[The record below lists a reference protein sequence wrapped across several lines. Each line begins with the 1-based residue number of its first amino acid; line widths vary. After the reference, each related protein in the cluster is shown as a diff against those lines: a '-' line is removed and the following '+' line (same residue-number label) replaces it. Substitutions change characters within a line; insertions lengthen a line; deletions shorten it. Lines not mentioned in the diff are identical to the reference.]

1 MSKKKRKKKFSKFEI
16 QKAFK
21 LIQIQAQIAA
31 LIAESFIVQSQTDPE
46 KIKKYIKGG
55 IVVPV
60 RNFTL
65 EPGEVILTPKQL
77 KKIKGKRNEVDK

>member
-1 MSKKKRKKKFSKFEI
+1 MSTKSRKRKFSKFEL

-31 LIAESFIVQSQTDPE
+31 LIAESFIVQSQIDP
-46 KIKKYIKGG
+46 KKTKKYIKGG
-55 IVVPV
+55 IVAPI
-60 RNFTL
+60 RNLTL

-77 KKIKGKRNEVDK
+77 KKIKRAFIAKR